1 MYTVPAAA
9 CSMAV
14 LYICTSCCMFH
25 DCPISVPAAAC
36 STTVFYVCTSCYMF
50 QGCSLYLYQLLH
62 VPGLFSLTVPA
73 AACSM
78 TVLYVCT
85 VYCTWLSSVTVT
97 DDVPWL
103 SFLQYV
109 VKEMFLDC
117 SQYRYMWRMMF
128 IVQLLFSLFFWKQ
141 YFIAT
146 LNFSSIFPVY
156 WAFFPQ
162 LRWGFCRWGECLFN
176 PYLWPTLPTGLIPPP
191 YTCSISYTQLQHCCS
206 VPLIN
211 PYLWLTVLI
220 PPPDTCS
227 ISYPCS
233 CDIVVVFF

>member
-103 SFLQYV
+103 SSLQYV
-109 VKEMFLDC
+109 CKGNVP
-117 SQYRYMWRMMF
+117 W
-128 IVQLLFSLFFWKQ
+128 LFS
-141 YFIAT
+141 I
-146 LNFSSIFPVY
+146 PVY
-156 WAFFPQ
+156 VTDDVP
-162 LRWGFCRWGECLFN
+162 
-176 PYLWPTLPTGLIPPP
+176 
-191 YTCSISYTQLQHCCS
+191 CSI
-206 VPLIN
+206 
-211 PYLWLTVLI
+211 TVLFI
-220 PPPDTCS
+220 LLKTILHCNFKFLKHFPS
-227 ISYPCS
+227 ILGIFSTAK
-233 CDIVVVFF
+233 VRFL